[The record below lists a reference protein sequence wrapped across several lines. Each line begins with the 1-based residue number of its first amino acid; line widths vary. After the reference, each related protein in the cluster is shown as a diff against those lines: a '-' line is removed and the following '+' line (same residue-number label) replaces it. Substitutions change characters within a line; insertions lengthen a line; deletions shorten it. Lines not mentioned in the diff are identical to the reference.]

1 MLPTAIQGPPPE
13 AYEMWDFLFP
23 GRYPPPLDVMVTHEK
38 KLERKEVMAEIQPLL
53 ERLRGKW
60 TEELNADIEATL
72 TPQKLRVM
80 DADAKALFS
89 AWIHQQGDQKYA
101 EWLKEAEEDMTS
113 ITHDETT
120 MIDGGDYWSS
130 TLLMRGVLSD
140 LKKTVETFPLT
151 PEQKGPLER
160 ALAILR
166 EFIDCVEWHNNRGIK
181 LPVMDRETT
190 QFILAGKR
198 HRNVPMPTLP

>member
-13 AYEMWDFLFP
+13 VYEMWDFLFP
-23 GRYPPPLDVMVTHEK
+23 GRYPPPLDVIITHEK

-53 ERLRGKW
+53 LRLRGKW

-72 TPQKLRVM
+72 TPEKLRVM

-89 AWIHQQGDQKYA
+89 AWIHQQEDQKYA

-113 ITHDETT
+113 VTQDETT
-120 MIDGGDYWSS
+120 IVNGGDYWGS

-140 LKKTVETFPLT
+140 LKIIVETFSLS
-151 PEQKGPLER
+151 PEQKTILER
-160 ALAILR
+160 GLAMLR
-166 EFIDCVEWHNNRGIK
+166 NFIDCVEWHNNRGIK
-181 LPVMDRETT
+181 LPIMDRETL
-190 QFILAGKR
+190 QFVLAGK
-198 HRNVPMPTLP
+198 HHGNVPNPTLP

>member
-1 MLPTAIQGPPPE
+1 
-13 AYEMWDFLFP
+13 MWDFLFP